1 MQTLSVQNTFQEEI
15 KRSRFIT
22 FAAPVSSVENAKE
35 FIKNN
40 SDLTANHNCW
50 AYRVGK
56 DYRFNDDGEPSG
68 TAGKPIYSAIDH
80 QNLTDVVVLVIRWF
94 GGVKLGTGGLC
105 RAYGGVAAKCL
116 NAADKK
122 EIVHAIYA
130 SILFPYTMTQ
140 QIYHFLNVHKLPKI
154 DEEFQQN
161 GILIQTEVIA
171 DQFEFLNQELK
182 NFSAG
187 QLSLKTIK

>member
-1 MQTLSVQNTFQEEI
+1 MQTLNNQNTFQEEI
-15 KRSRFIT
+15 KRSRFIA
-22 FAAPVSSVENAKE
+22 FAAPVSSIEETKE

-40 SDLTANHNCW
+40 SDPAARHNCW

-80 QNLTDVVVLVIRWF
+80 QNLTYVVVLVLRWF

-116 NAADKK
+116 NSADKK
-122 EIVHAIYA
+122 EIVHTVCA

-140 QIYHFLNVHKLPKI
+140 QIYHFLNINKLPKI

-161 GILIQTEVIA
+161 GILIQTEVVE
-171 DQFEFLNQELK
+171 DQLELLNQELQ

-187 QLSLKTIK
+187 KLSLDKI